1 MAGSE
6 KSARREDG
14 AKALGSFIR
23 AQRELA
29 NLSLRTVAERAGI
42 SNPYLSQLER
52 GLHAPSVR
60 VLTSLARTLR
70 IRADVLLEQAGLV
83 DPDDTDADDHAT
95 ERAIA
100 RDPRLT
106 DGQRQAL
113 LTVYRSYVANGGAS

>member
-1 MAGSE
+1 MAGP
-6 KSARREDG
+6 KKEDG
-14 AKALGSFIR
+14 AKALGAFIR

-60 VLTSLARTLR
+60 VITSLARTLR
-70 IRADVLLEQAGLV
+70 IRPDVLLEQAGMV
-83 DPDDTDADDHAT
+83 DPEDSDADDYAT

-100 RDPRLT
+100 RDKRLN
-106 DGQRQAL
+106 DEQRQAL
-113 LTVYRSYVANGGAS
+113 LTVYRSYVAKGGAS